1 MNAKSSL
8 SLDSRATL
16 LAKPGYVGAA
26 ARASLLGVL
35 LSLLLIP
42 VALVGFALSGMSGV
56 MVATFSMLACL
67 ASGLL
72 AMVAAEIAR
81 QFNQRLASMLLAMGI
96 RTSLPMAV
104 LIAVYV
110 RGGPIVD
117 AGMAFYLLVF
127 YLAVLAI
134 ETYLDVALLRLAE
147 GSEVGS

>member
-1 MNAKSSL
+1 MNAKSPL
-8 SLDSRATL
+8 SLDSRAAL

-26 ARASLLGVL
+26 ARASLLSGL
-35 LSLLLIP
+35 LLLLLIP
-42 VALVGFALSGMSGV
+42 VASVGFALSGPSGV
-56 MVATFSMLACL
+56 MVASFSMLICL

-81 QFNQRLASMLLAMGI
+81 QFNQQLASLLLAMGI

-104 LIAVYV
+104 LIAVYI
-110 RGGPIVD
+110 RGGAIVD

-134 ETYLDVALLRLAE
+134 ETYLDVTLLRIAG